1 MRTRWLPIL
10 SLMTLAGCAQLG
22 PPSPAP
28 QTYKPKVFALPEV
41 AEPASQAA
49 WWQQLADPQLQ
60 QLLALADAAGLDAQ
74 RAATRLRQ
82 VRAQVAG
89 VDAAAGPR
97 LTLQPSLDRVR
108 NARRQP
114 GSDTNEEGRLTF
126 NRLGLEA
133 SASWDPD
140 LFGRN
145 DATRASAKAQED
157 AARLDL
163 VGARGA
169 VRATLIQ
176 AYLQLAQAEAQ
187 ATISTKLLALTEA
200 NRRSVELRQA
210 AGLAKPA
217 ELEEVELAVL
227 AQQQAV
233 RDAQHTGA
241 VAKHQLALLTGQE
254 PGALQLKPV
263 DADLLRKEPVLSVA
277 DPVSVLARR
286 ADVQAAWQRW
296 QAAHQDSQLARLERF
311 PKIALS
317 ASGGWTADTLNRFL
331 RNDASNWLVGI
342 RATIPLL
349 DASRIRA
356 AAAQSQAQSDLQGLD
371 YRNSVLGALQQVATQ
386 LVRQEEAAEQ
396 ARLAS
401 QRAQQLRS
409 LVGRQQR
416 AQLAGRLAARDVRE
430 AEIRLLLQE
439 AAERAAQAERLK
451 SLVLLQQAN
460 GALS

>member
-1 MRTRWLPIL
+1 MHTRWLPIL
-10 SLMTLAGCAQLG
+10 LLMTLAGCAQLG

-28 QTYKPKVFALPEV
+28 QAYQPQAVAPPAVVKPE
-41 AEPASQAA
+41 SQAA
-49 WWQQLADPQLQ
+49 WWQQLADPQLR
-60 QLLALADAAGLDAQ
+60 QLLALADAEGLDAQ

-97 LTLQPSLDRVR
+97 LTLQPSLDRVQ
-108 NARRQP
+108 NALRQP

-176 AYLQLAQAEAQ
+176 AYLQLARAEAQ
-187 ATISTKLLALTEA
+187 ATISAKLLALTEA
-200 NRRSVELRQA
+200 NRRSIELRQA

-217 ELEEVELAVL
+217 ELEDVELAVL
-227 AQQQAV
+227 TQQQAV
-233 RDAQHTGA
+233 RDALHNGA

-254 PGALQLKPV
+254 PAALQLKPV
-263 DADLLRKEPVLSVA
+263 DADFLHKEPVLSVA

-286 ADVQAAWQRW
+286 DDVQAAWQRW
-296 QAAHQDSQLARLERF
+296 QRTKTASSLG
-311 PKIALS
+311 LS
-317 ASGGWTADTLNRFL
+317 ASRRSPSA
-331 RNDASNWLVGI
+331 
-342 RATIPLL
+342 P
-349 DASRIRA
+349 A
-356 AAAQSQAQSDLQGLD
+356 AA
-371 YRNSVLGALQQVATQ
+371 
-386 LVRQEEAAEQ
+386 
-396 ARLAS
+396 
-401 QRAQQLRS
+401 
-409 LVGRQQR
+409 
-416 AQLAGRLAARDVRE
+416 
-430 AEIRLLLQE
+430 
-439 AAERAAQAERLK
+439 
-451 SLVLLQQAN
+451 
-460 GALS
+460 